1 MSDLVPSTVVFG
13 MYVLFYYCVLLLRV
27 QRRMKR
33 IDRSCSFADTFWALG
48 MSRALVFRAL
58 KAAVMSLSV
67 FLGIQIVSTE
77 EIERSNP

>member
-1 MSDLVPSTVVFG
+1 MSDLVLSSAVFG
-13 MYVLFYYCVLLLRV
+13 VYVLFYYCVLLLKI

-33 IDRSCSFADTFWALG
+33 IDRSCSLADTFWALG
-48 MSRALVFRAL
+48 LCRAIVFRAL
-58 KAAVMSLSV
+58 KAAAVSLSV